1 MGGVW
6 ELQIRTV
13 RNVLASL
20 LEHHGGQLDGES
32 LRTFMVEAEATVNC
46 RPLTVNSM
54 NSWQSLEPLTPN
66 HLLTM
71 KSKVVMPPPGDFQ
84 RADLYLRKRWR
95 RAQHLANEFW
105 SRWKREFLQ
114 SLQSRYK
121 CAPTRRN
128 LQVDDIVIV
137 KDDNMPRNRWK
148 LARVQE
154 TYPDGDGLV
163 RKVKVAVAA
172 GSLDDKGIP
181 TIPPVSLE
189 RPVQR
194 LILLLPKEQVAD
206 REIPSE
212 EPY

>member
-1 MGGVW
+1 MLSRAVHIDVSDTLTTDSFINAYRRFVGRRGPVRQVRSDQGTNYVGAMN
-6 ELQIRTV
+6 ELRQALSELNHDTIRDDKRDGKKRLRLGIVQNESSARQPYGWSVGAPDTNTV

-71 KSKVVMPPPGDFQ
+71 KSKVVMPPLGDFQ

-105 SRWKREFLQ
+105 SR
-114 SLQSRYK
+114 
-121 CAPTRRN
+121 
-128 LQVDDIVIV
+128 
-137 KDDNMPRNRWK
+137 
-148 LARVQE
+148 
-154 TYPDGDGLV
+154 
-163 RKVKVAVAA
+163 
-172 GSLDDKGIP
+172 
-181 TIPPVSLE
+181 
-189 RPVQR
+189 
-194 LILLLPKEQVAD
+194 
-206 REIPSE
+206 
-212 EPY
+212 